1 MPRTRVALYRGAIFL
16 MVSVAA
22 TAQTKRP
29 LHHRDYDGW
38 NSIQSQVLSR
48 DGKFLA
54 YALFPEDGDGALV
67 VRNLTTGK
75 ELRES
80 AGSPPPAQDNTDVEA
95 GAGQQGAV
103 RTIRILFTHD
113 NRFAIAGAFPTKADT
128 DKARKDRKRADE
140 MPRTGMLI
148 VDLAAM
154 TVTRVPDVANFQVPE
169 NGESFVA
176 YLKGPKAGAAP
187 AADNPADDRDDAYTQ
202 GDQGRGGRGGQAGG
216 GAGRGR
222 RNEYGSDL
230 MVRDLRSA
238 SLKERTV
245 EEVIEYSISKDA
257 KTLVYAVASKKEE
270 TNGLYSITPGSE
282 SAANTLLAGK
292 GHYSKITWDS
302 NQREVAFLSDRDDA
316 ASKPAKFK
324 VYLWNRTGAPVEIIS
339 AATPGFKNGY
349 GIFERGAMS
358 FSRDGSRLFVSSA
371 PLDEIAALDRE
382 SQTGRDS
389 STSGSTSAQAASD
402 EHVLADLWSWKDDY
416 VQPMQKVRATQERSR
431 SYRGVL
437 NIADRK
443 FVQVSDPSMGGL
455 TPSDDGHV
463 ALGTDDREYRHMVDY
478 DGTYNDVYLV
488 DTATGARK
496 LAFKQYRGGGGGGG
510 RGGGGG
516 LQFSPDGKYI
526 LAFKDKKWWSVESGS
541 GKMMDLSGGIVDSG
555 KKPVAFYNEEHDTPD
570 EPGSY
575 GSAGWTKDGKWALI
589 NDEFDVWAV
598 SPDASASRKLTSG
611 RAAKLQFRVA
621 RLDAPDPEED
631 RGIDP
636 AKPLLF
642 RVENI
647 ETRDTGFYTLAS
659 LQRGEP
665 QKLLMGPRKYTALG
679 RAKDADVV
687 MVTATTF
694 HDQPDIH
701 VTDSTFKQM
710 KKVTDANPQQAQ
722 LLWGTGELIPYR
734 NADGVPLQAALY
746 KPENFDPSKK
756 YPMMI
761 YIYERL
767 TENVNNFVRPGPGTS
782 INISYYVSNGYL
794 VLTPDIV
801 YTTGHPGQ
809 SALKCVLPAVQA
821 VVDKGFV
828 NRDAIGIQGHSWGGY
843 QTAYLLTQTGLFKAA
858 EAGAPVVNM
867 ISAYDG
873 IRWGTGLPRQFQ
885 YEKTQSR
892 IGGSIWEY
900 PLRFVENSPI
910 FMVDRITTPVLI
922 LENDGDDAVPWYQ
935 GLEFFLSLR
944 RLGKEV
950 YLWNYNGEKHGLRQ
964 RPTQKDYTVR
974 MQQFFDYFLKGSDKP
989 DWMKNGIPYIDREQ
1003 EKEKIN
1009 TIYAT
1014 PGDVAK
1020 KDIKQ

>member
-1 MPRTRVALYRGAIFL
+1 MTRLRTTTFYAAIAILAF
-16 MVSVAA
+16 A
-22 TAQTKRP
+22 TLAFAQSKRP

-38 NSIQSQVLSR
+38 RSIQSEVLSR

-54 YALFPEDGDGALV
+54 YALFPEDGDGELV
-67 VRNLTTGK
+67 VRNIATGK
-75 ELRES
+75 ELREN

-103 RTIRILFTHD
+103 RAIRIVFTHD
-113 NRFAIAGAFPTKADT
+113 SRFVIASAFPPKAET
-128 DKARKDRKRADE
+128 DSARKDRKPASE
-140 MPRTGMLI
+140 MPRSSMWI
-148 VDLAAM
+148 VELTAM
-154 TVTRVPDVANFQVPE
+154 SATRIADVASFQVPE
-169 NGESFVA
+169 NGASFVA
-176 YLKGPKAGAAP
+176 YLKGPKPGAN
-187 AADNPADDRDDAYTQ
+187 AAIDTGGNDADGVYA
-202 GDQGRGGRGGQAGG
+202 DQGRGGRGGQGG
-216 GAGRGR
+216 GGRSRGTQF
-222 RNEYGSDL
+222 GSDL
-230 MVRDLRSA
+230 MIRDLRA
-238 SLKERTV
+238 AGAKERALEDV
-245 EEVIEYSISKDA
+245 LEYSISKDA

-270 TNGLYSITPGSE
+270 TDGMFAIVPGTD
-282 SAANTLLAGK
+282 SAADALLAGK

-302 NQREVAFLSDRDDA
+302 GQRELAFVSDRDDA

-324 VYLWNRTGAPVEIIS
+324 VYLWNRSGAAAEILS
-339 AATPGFKNGY
+339 GATPGFLAGF
-349 GIFERGAMS
+349 GIFERGQLS

-382 SQTGRDS
+382 PPAAGR
-389 STSGSTSAQAASD
+389 GAQPAPAATAAND
-402 EHVLADLWSWKDDY
+402 EKVLADLWSWKDDN
-416 VQPMQKVRATQERSR
+416 VQPMQKVRAAQDRSR
-431 SYRGVL
+431 SYRGVFDL
-437 NIADRK
+437 AAKK
-443 FVQVSDPSMGGL
+443 FVQVSDPTMAGL
-455 TPSDDGHV
+455 TPSDDGRL
-463 ALGTDDREYRHMVDY
+463 ALGTDDRAYRHMVEY
-478 DGTYNDVYLV
+478 DGNYNDVYLV
-488 DTATGARK
+488 DTATGSRR
-496 LAFKQYRGGGGGGG
+496 LALKQYRGGGGGGG

-516 LQFSPDGKYI
+516 MQLSPDGKYV
-526 LAFKDKKWWSVESGS
+526 LAFKDKQWWSMAAAD
-541 GKMMDLSGGIVDSG
+541 GKMTDLTGGIVDPVN
-555 KKPVAFYNEEHDTPD
+555 KTPVAFYNEDHDTPD

-575 GSAGWTKDGKWALI
+575 GSAGWTKDSKSALI
-589 NDEFDVWAV
+589 YDEFDVWAV
-598 SPDASASRKLTSG
+598 SADGSAPRKLSSG
-611 RAAKLQFRVA
+611 RTSKLQFRVV

-636 AKPLLF
+636 AKPILF

-647 ETRDTGFYTLAS
+647 ETRDTGFYSLAS
-659 LQRGEP
+659 IARGEP
-665 QKLLMGPRKYTALG
+665 QKLLMGPRNYRTLG
-679 RAKDADVV
+679 KAKDADVV
-687 MVTATTF
+687 MLTATTF
-694 HDQPDIH
+694 HDQPDIQI
-701 VTDSTFKQM
+701 TDSTFKPM

-767 TENVNNFVRPGPGTS
+767 TQNVHNFVRPAPGTS
-782 INISYYVSNGYL
+782 INIAYYVSNGYL
-794 VLTPDIV
+794 VLTPDII

-809 SALKCVLPAVQA
+809 SALKCVLPAIQA

-873 IRWGTGLPRQFQ
+873 IRWGSGLPRQFQ

-910 FMVDRITTPVLI
+910 FMVDRITTPVMI
-922 LENDGDDAVPWYQ
+922 LENDGDDAVPWYN

-950 YLWNYNGEKHGLRQ
+950 YLWNYNGEAHGLRK
-964 RPTQKDYTVR
+964 RPSQKDYTVR
-974 MQQFFDYFLKGSDKP
+974 MQQYFDHFLKGAPAP
-989 DWMKNGIPYIDREQ
+989 DWMTKGIPYIEREQ
-1003 EKEKIN
+1003 EKEKFN
-1009 TIYAT
+1009 TVYSPA
-1014 PGDVAK
+1014 GDADSKVEK
-1020 KDIKQ
+1020 KP

>member
-1 MPRTRVALYRGAIFL
+1 MNKIRFALACFTLSIAF
-16 MVSVAA
+16 
-22 TAQTKRP
+22 AQTGKRP
-29 LHHRDYDGW
+29 LNHRDYDGW

-54 YALFPEDGDGALV
+54 YALFPEDGDGKLV
-67 VRNLTTGK
+67 VRNIATGK
-75 ELRES
+75 ELREN
-80 AGSPPPAQDNTDVEA
+80 AGSPPPAQDNTDTET

-103 RTIRILFTHD
+103 RSIRIVFTHD
-113 NRFAIAGAFPTKADT
+113 NKFVIASAFPAKADT
-128 DKARKDRKRADE
+128 DKARKERKPAAE
-140 MPRTGMLI
+140 MPKNSMLI

-154 TVTRVPDVANFQVPE
+154 SVSRVADVASFQVPE
-169 NGESFVA
+169 NGESFLA
-176 YLKGPKAGAAP
+176 YLKGPKAGASPTP
-187 AADNPADDRDDAYTQ
+187 ATEGNDDYAYS
-202 GDQGRGGRGGQAGG
+202 DQGRGGRGGQGG
-216 GAGRGR
+216 GGRGR
-222 RNEYGSDL
+222 GAQYGSDL
-230 MVRDLRSA
+230 MIRDLRSVSA
-238 SLKERTV
+238 KERTV
-245 EEVIEYSISKDA
+245 EDVTEYSISKDA
-257 KTLVYAVASKKEE
+257 KALVYAVSSKKDE
-270 TNGLYSITPGSE
+270 TNGLYSIAPGSD
-282 SAANTLLAGK
+282 SAANALLAGK

-302 NQREVAFLSDRDDA
+302 NQRELAFLSDHDDA
-316 ASKPAKFK
+316 GAKPAKYK
-324 VYLWNRTGAPVEIIS
+324 VYLWNRSGAPVEAIS
-339 AATPGFKNGY
+339 TATAGFKSGY
-349 GIFERGAMS
+349 GIFERGQIS

-371 PLDEIAALDRE
+371 PMDQIAALERE
-382 SQTGRDS
+382 TPATPAG
-389 STSGSTSAQAASD
+389 STSGD
-402 EHVLADLWSWKDDY
+402 DKVVADLWHYKDDY
-416 VQPMQKVRATQERSR
+416 VQPMQKVRAAQERSR

-437 NIADRK
+437 NIATK
-443 FVQVSDPSMGGL
+443 QFVQVSDPTMNGL
-455 TPSDDGHV
+455 TPSDDGRL

-478 DGTYNDVYLV
+478 DGTYNDVYVV

-496 LAFKQYRGGGGGGG
+496 LALKQFRGGGGGGG
-510 RGGGGG
+510 GRGGGG
-516 LQFSPDGKYI
+516 LQFSPDGKYV
-526 LAFKDKKWWSVESGS
+526 LAFKDKKWWSVESAS
-541 GKMMDLSGGIVDSG
+541 GKMTDLSGKIPAV
-555 KKPVAFYNEEHDTPD
+555 FFNEEHDTPD
-570 EPGSY
+570 EPPSY
-575 GSAGWTKDGKWALI
+575 GSSGWTKDGKWALI
-589 NDEFDVWAV
+589 YDMYDVWAV
-598 SPDASASRKLTSG
+598 APDASASRKLTNG
-611 RAAKLQFRVA
+611 RASKLQFRVA

-636 AKPLLF
+636 TKPLLF
-642 RVENI
+642 RVTNI
-647 ETRDTGFYTLAS
+647 ETRETGIYSLAS
-659 LQRGEP
+659 LDRGDP
-665 QKLLMGPRKYTALG
+665 QKLVMGAKNYSILG
-679 RAKDADVV
+679 KAKDADVV

-701 VTDSTFKQM
+701 ITDSTFKQM
-710 KKVTDANPQQAQ
+710 KKVTDANPQQSQ
-722 LLWGTGELIPYR
+722 LLWGTGELVSYR
-734 NADGVPLQAALY
+734 NADGVQLQAALY

-767 TENVNNFVRPGPGTS
+767 SQNVNSFVRPSPGTS

-794 VLTPDIV
+794 VLTPDII

-809 SALKCVLPAVQA
+809 SALKCVLPAIQA

-910 FMVDRITTPVLI
+910 FMVDRITTPVMI
-922 LENDGDDAVPWYQ
+922 LENDGDDAVPWYN

-950 YLWNYNGEKHGLRQ
+950 YLWNYNGEAHGLRK

-989 DWMKNGIPYIDREQ
+989 DWMTHGIPYIDRES
-1003 EKEKIN
+1003 EKEKFN
-1009 TIYAT
+1009 SIYSPT
-1014 PGDVAK
+1014 G
-1020 KDIKQ
+1020 DIKQ